1 MLQKRSPIA
10 VILFSILTCGLYT
23 LYLIYNMSCEIR
35 PYAEEE
41 MMAPGLELLLCI
53 VCFPYI
59 IFWVY
64 KYSKAPYYMQNQAGI
79 QYPSDN
85 TVLNVVL
92 TVLGFP
98 VIAMAIM
105 QSDINRVAD
114 FKNSSY

>member
-1 MLQKRSPIA
+1 MQKRSPIA
-10 VILFSILTCGLYT
+10 VILLSIITCWLYA
-23 LYLIYNMSCEIR
+23 LYLIYNMSEEIR

-64 KYSKAPYYMQNQAGI
+64 KYSKALYYMQNQAGI